1 MENVLYSKLTH
12 TFTHK
17 LIYTQNKITYN
28 EYVFCMNLRGVFIVD
43 AVDELTVRVPGAR
56 VHGDVDDDVR
66 AFFCSGSA
74 PGTLG
79 RAPD

>member
-1 MENVLYSKLTH
+1 
-12 TFTHK
+12 
-17 LIYTQNKITYN
+17 
-28 EYVFCMNLRGVFIVD
+28 MNLRGVFIVD

-56 VHGDVDDDVR
+56 VHGDVDDDVH

>member
-1 MENVLYSKLTH
+1 
-12 TFTHK
+12 
-17 LIYTQNKITYN
+17 
-28 EYVFCMNLRGVFIVD
+28 MNLRGVFIVD